1 MQYAELLDLLPLQ
14 EQGKMELGLSTM
26 NQVMDRLGKPQ
37 DQVPMVHIAG
47 TNGKGSVAA
56 FTERILREA
65 GYKVGLYISPSLV
78 EFNERIQINGQATS
92 DDQLSLIHI

>member
-26 NQVMDRLGKPQ
+26 NQVMDLLGKPQ

-47 TNGKGSVAA
+47 TNGKGSAAA
-56 FTERILREA
+56 FTERILRKA

-92 DDQLSLIHI
+92 G